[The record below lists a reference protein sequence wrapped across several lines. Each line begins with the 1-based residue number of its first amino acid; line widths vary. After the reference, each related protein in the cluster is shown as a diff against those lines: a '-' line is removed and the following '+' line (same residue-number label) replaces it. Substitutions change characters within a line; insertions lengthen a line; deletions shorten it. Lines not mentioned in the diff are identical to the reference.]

1 MVAPSYDRWLGCW
14 LWAVPLAGC
23 LLLSKAEAAE
33 PPGFRC
39 GESDRPWVELQFD
52 GEGWDARLQQSIRAD
67 LAAGLR
73 LRGLLVCGP
82 DKPGM
87 EAPLASVQLSAAELN
102 RVAVEIEVHDALTN
116 KYVLREVDTRN
127 VPADARGLTL
137 AAAAEELL
145 RASWAEL
152 ALEDAPTP
160 AREPPIEVTNA
171 VRPATSV
178 RRDGRS
184 LGLRFSAEHHS
195 GGQTQ
200 LGPDIWF
207 NLWVTGYIAAELA
220 IGYRHGL
227 EVTAEH
233 GTIESKAAVL
243 GTDVVFAFADRKSP
257 LLLATRLGMQFS
269 AYEFSGEAGDAGV
282 GYDRPGFGIGARAA
296 LVLRVTL
303 GDVAELRLEAGP
315 GVSMRSLEALDEGID
330 VTGTTGVQAHGELG
344 FGVMFC

>member
-23 LLLSKAEAAE
+23 FTLSSEAQAAE

-39 GESDRPWVELQFD
+39 GESDRPWVELQFE
-52 GEGWDARLQQSIRAD
+52 GEGWDARLQQNIRAD

-82 DKPGM
+82 EKPGL

-127 VPADARGLTL
+127 VPGDARGLTL

-152 ALEDAPTP
+152 ALEDAPPP
-160 AREPPIEVTNA
+160 AREPPVEVTNA
-171 VRPATSV
+171 VRPV
-178 RRDGRS
+178 DPLRRNAHAV
-184 LGLRFSAEHHS
+184 GLRFSAEYHA

-200 LGPDIWF
+200 FGPDAWF
-207 NLWVTGYIAAELA
+207 DLWLNEYVAVELSF
-220 IGYRHGL
+220 GYRHGL
-227 EVTAEH
+227 DEPAEN
-233 GTIESKAAVL
+233 GTIESQAVVF
-243 GTDVVFAFADRKSP
+243 GTDLFMAFAGRSSQ
-257 LLLATRLGMQFS
+257 LLLGTRLGMQF
-269 AYEFSGEAGDAGV
+269 AAFEFSGRANEGSV
-282 GYDRPGFGIGARAA
+282 GNDRAGFGLTARAA
-296 LVLRVTL
+296 LVLRLTL
-303 GDVAELRLEAGP
+303 GNLADLRLEAGP
-315 GVSMRSLEALDEGID
+315 GVSIRAVEALDEDED
-330 VTGTTGVQAHGELG
+330 VTGTGGVQAHGELG
-344 FGVMFC
+344 FGVMF